1 MRRLFATLILS
12 LTVAAP
18 ALAQERVG
26 EVSTT
31 FRVVGP
37 NDKVVI
43 DRFDDPKVENA
54 SCYVS
59 RAETGGLSGWV
70 GLAEDPSRFSI
81 ACRATGPV
89 KIVGEIE
96 RGKKGEVVFSED
108 TSILFK
114 EMRVSRFFDAEQE
127 CAGLPGVVDQADR
140 RLALQQRH
148 GNSDHPVTRAHR
160 CGSVQAPLPAT
171 RLDAG
176 VMEPGEPIA
185 HLAHRGRQCGTSGAV
200 LVGLQAGNRRSRAEH
215 ASFRQ
220 AWVTRTPPGAPLP
233 SRSRK

>member
-1 MRRLFATLILS
+1 MAEASMRTIVAALILAS
-12 LTVAAP
+12 IAVFP

-31 FRVVGP
+31 FRMVGP

-43 DRFDDPKVENA
+43 ERYDDPKVENA

-89 KIVGEIE
+89 KIIGEIN
-96 RGKKGEVVFSED
+96 RTRKGEVVFSED

-114 EMRVSRFFDAEQE
+114 EMRVSRFYDA
-127 CAGLPGVVDQADR
+127 DK
-140 RLALQQRH
+140 
-148 GNSDHPVTRAHR
+148 N
-160 CGSVQAPLPAT
+160 
-171 RLDAG
+171 
-176 VMEPGEPIA
+176 
-185 HLAHRGRQCGTSGAV
+185 V
-200 LVGLQAGNRRSRAEH
+200 LVYLVWSTKLVDGSPYNS
-215 ASFRQ
+215 
-220 AWVTRTPPGAPLP
+220 VTAIPLTE
-233 SRSRK
+233 

>member
-1 MRRLFATLILS
+1 MRILFAALILA
-12 LTVAAP
+12 LAATAP
-18 ALAQERVG
+18 AFAQERVG

-89 KIVGEIE
+89 KIVGEIN
-96 RGKKGEVVFSED
+96 RSKKGEVVFSED

-114 EMRVSRFFDAEQE
+114 EMRVSRFFDAEK
-127 CAGLPGVVDQADR
+127 
-140 RLALQQRH
+140 
-148 GNSDHPVTRAHR
+148 N
-160 CGSVQAPLPAT
+160 
-171 RLDAG
+171 
-176 VMEPGEPIA
+176 
-185 HLAHRGRQCGTSGAV
+185 V
-200 LVGLQAGNRRSRAEH
+200 LVYLVWSTKLIDGSPYNS
-215 ASFRQ
+215 
-220 AWVTRTPPGAPLP
+220 VTAIPITQ
-233 SRSRK
+233 

>member
-1 MRRLFATLILS
+1 MRRTSLSVLTILATLL
-12 LTVAAP
+12 AGP

-89 KIVGEIE
+89 KIVGEIN

-114 EMRVSRFFDAEQE
+114 EMRVSRFFDA
-127 CAGLPGVVDQADR
+127 DK
-140 RLALQQRH
+140 
-148 GNSDHPVTRAHR
+148 N
-160 CGSVQAPLPAT
+160 
-171 RLDAG
+171 
-176 VMEPGEPIA
+176 
-185 HLAHRGRQCGTSGAV
+185 V
-200 LVGLQAGNRRSRAEH
+200 LVYLVWSTKLIDGSPYNS
-215 ASFRQ
+215 
-220 AWVTRTPPGAPLP
+220 VTAIPITQ
-233 SRSRK
+233 

>member
-1 MRRLFATLILS
+1 MLKCFAAALTLIT
-12 LTVAAP
+12 LTLTP
-18 ALAQERVG
+18 AFAQERIG

-89 KIVGEIE
+89 KIIGDIE

-108 TSILFK
+108 TSVLFK
-114 EMRVSRFFDAEQE
+114 EMRVSRFFDADKNVLVYLVWSTKLID
-127 CAGLPGVVDQADR
+127 GSPY
-140 RLALQQRH
+140 
-148 GNSDHPVTRAHR
+148 NSVTAIPVT
-160 CGSVQAPLPAT
+160 Q
-171 RLDAG
+171 
-176 VMEPGEPIA
+176 
-185 HLAHRGRQCGTSGAV
+185 
-200 LVGLQAGNRRSRAEH
+200 
-215 ASFRQ
+215 
-220 AWVTRTPPGAPLP
+220 
-233 SRSRK
+233 

>member
-1 MRRLFATLILS
+1 MLKCFATALTLIT
-12 LTVAAP
+12 LTLTP
-18 ALAQERVG
+18 AFAHERIG

-89 KIVGEIE
+89 KITGDIE

-108 TSILFK
+108 TSVLFK
-114 EMRVSRFFDAEQE
+114 EMRVSRFFDADKNVLVYLVWSTKLID
-127 CAGLPGVVDQADR
+127 GSPY
-140 RLALQQRH
+140 
-148 GNSDHPVTRAHR
+148 NSVTAIPVT
-160 CGSVQAPLPAT
+160 Q
-171 RLDAG
+171 
-176 VMEPGEPIA
+176 
-185 HLAHRGRQCGTSGAV
+185 
-200 LVGLQAGNRRSRAEH
+200 
-215 ASFRQ
+215 
-220 AWVTRTPPGAPLP
+220 
-233 SRSRK
+233 

>member
-1 MRRLFATLILS
+1 MLKRLAIGLALAM
-12 LTVAAP
+12 LVNAP
-18 ALAQERVG
+18 AFAQERIG

-89 KIVGEIE
+89 KITGDIE

-114 EMRVSRFFDAEQE
+114 EMRVSRFFDADKNVLVYLVWSTKLID
-127 CAGLPGVVDQADR
+127 GSPY
-140 RLALQQRH
+140 
-148 GNSDHPVTRAHR
+148 NSVTAIPVT
-160 CGSVQAPLPAT
+160 Q
-171 RLDAG
+171 
-176 VMEPGEPIA
+176 
-185 HLAHRGRQCGTSGAV
+185 
-200 LVGLQAGNRRSRAEH
+200 
-215 ASFRQ
+215 
-220 AWVTRTPPGAPLP
+220 
-233 SRSRK
+233 

>member
-1 MRRLFATLILS
+1 MRTFCEVLMLKVAVAVILAS
-12 LTVAAP
+12 LAISP
-18 ALAQERVG
+18 AFAQERVG

-89 KIVGEIE
+89 RIAGEIE

-114 EMRVSRFFDAEQE
+114 EMRVSRFYDA
-127 CAGLPGVVDQADR
+127 DK
-140 RLALQQRH
+140 
-148 GNSDHPVTRAHR
+148 N
-160 CGSVQAPLPAT
+160 
-171 RLDAG
+171 
-176 VMEPGEPIA
+176 
-185 HLAHRGRQCGTSGAV
+185 V
-200 LVGLQAGNRRSRAEH
+200 LVYLVWSTKLIDGSPYNS
-215 ASFRQ
+215 
-220 AWVTRTPPGAPLP
+220 VTAIPITQ
-233 SRSRK
+233 

>member
-1 MRRLFATLILS
+1 MLKCFATALTLIT
-12 LTVAAP
+12 LTLTP
-18 ALAQERVG
+18 AFAQERIG

-89 KIVGEIE
+89 KIIGDIE

-108 TSILFK
+108 TSVLFK
-114 EMRVSRFFDAEQE
+114 EMRVSRFFDADKNVLVYLVWSTKLID
-127 CAGLPGVVDQADR
+127 GSPY
-140 RLALQQRH
+140 
-148 GNSDHPVTRAHR
+148 NSVTAIPVT
-160 CGSVQAPLPAT
+160 Q
-171 RLDAG
+171 
-176 VMEPGEPIA
+176 
-185 HLAHRGRQCGTSGAV
+185 
-200 LVGLQAGNRRSRAEH
+200 
-215 ASFRQ
+215 
-220 AWVTRTPPGAPLP
+220 
-233 SRSRK
+233 

>member
-1 MRRLFATLILS
+1 MRTIIAVLMVMS
-12 LTVAAP
+12 LALAP
-18 ALAQERVG
+18 ALAQDRVG

-89 KIVGEIE
+89 KIIGDID
-96 RGKKGEVVFSED
+96 RGKKGEVVFSEN
-108 TSILFK
+108 TSVLFK
-114 EMRVSRFFDAEQE
+114 EMRVSRFYDA
-127 CAGLPGVVDQADR
+127 DKD
-140 RLALQQRH
+140 
-148 GNSDHPVTRAHR
+148 
-160 CGSVQAPLPAT
+160 
-171 RLDAG
+171 
-176 VMEPGEPIA
+176 
-185 HLAHRGRQCGTSGAV
+185 V
-200 LVGLQAGNRRSRAEH
+200 LVYLVWSTKLVDGSPYNS
-215 ASFRQ
+215 
-220 AWVTRTPPGAPLP
+220 VTAIPIEE
-233 SRSRK
+233 